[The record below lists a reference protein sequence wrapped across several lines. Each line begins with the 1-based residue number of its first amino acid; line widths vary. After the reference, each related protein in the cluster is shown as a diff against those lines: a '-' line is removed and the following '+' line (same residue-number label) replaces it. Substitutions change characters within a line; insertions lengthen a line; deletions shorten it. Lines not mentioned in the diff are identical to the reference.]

1 LTVSK
6 GCEMSLTFLD
16 CQSFAN
22 SSAVLSKTRYME
34 YFYDRMLFK
43 TDIAYLYGLAYSK
56 RIPNAETSSKLV
68 KLISFNTIQ
77 ALLLLAVGLNID
89 YNKC

>member
-1 LTVSK
+1 
-6 GCEMSLTFLD
+6 MSLTFLD

-22 SSAVLSKTRYME
+22 SSGVLSKTRYVE

-56 RIPNAETSSKLV
+56 RIPNAETSTKW
-68 KLISFNTIQ
+68 
-77 ALLLLAVGLNID
+77 LNLFRSITFKHFFCWQWD
-89 YNKC
+89 WI